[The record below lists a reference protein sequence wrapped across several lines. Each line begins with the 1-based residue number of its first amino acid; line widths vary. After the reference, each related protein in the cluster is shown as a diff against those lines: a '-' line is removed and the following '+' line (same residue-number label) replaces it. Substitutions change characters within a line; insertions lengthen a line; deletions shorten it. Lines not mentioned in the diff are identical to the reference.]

1 MISII
6 IVSICLIIAV
16 LAASFVLVLFLC
28 GIINGGLG
36 ILDYIII
43 TCLIGLHTFGIRMEV
58 LCLKAVIFKYKKKKI
73 NKEVIQ

>member
-1 MISII
+1 MISVI

-16 LAASFVLVLFLC
+16 LAATFVLVLFLS
-28 GIINGGLG
+28 GIINGGLS

-43 TCLIGLHTFGIRMEV
+43 TCLIGLHIYGIRMEI

-73 NKEVIQ
+73 NKEVMQ